1 MNAKLPPGYPPRY
14 FEQRAGFGKIFVC
27 VVLFFGMFAAG
38 FGWALRQDHHSVP
51 TWVGLGLALVV
62 LFGVVSGQL
71 ADRYAVRIIPYYDKK
86 LPGAQTYL
94 GGQALA
100 RNCLHL
106 DRLAAERGLQS
117 ISEFGFND
125 PLMGETVIWHD
136 PADGFVTISGLRAAV
151 TAQPKAVDDAAA
163 VMVELEKIQAAFEK
177 ACVEKVRFAF
187 LLELGH
193 STSGRVWELRQG
205 DIGG

>member
-1 MNAKLPPGYPPRY
+1 MASRHGCAQTGNGDKSIG
-14 FEQRAGFGKIFVC
+14 GI
-27 VVLFFGMFAAG
+27 
-38 FGWALRQDHHSVP
+38 VP

-94 GGQALA
+94 SGQALA

-106 DRLAAERGLQS
+106 DRLATEHGLKS

-125 PLMGETVIWHD
+125 PLVGETVIWHD
-136 PADGFVTISGLRAAV
+136 PAEGLVTITGLREAL
-151 TAQPKAVDDAAA
+151 TARPEAVDDAAA
-163 VMVELEKIQAAFEK
+163 VMVELEKIQAAFEQ